1 MERNI
6 WFFGGAGRPAS
17 CGGNGCSGAM
27 VLYVGEGL
35 AVWGEFAGR
44 TTNLDYSCCRAAV
57 KVKLRTKPPPTANSS
72 FTMAIG
78 SSVRGAE
85 GGFRSV

>member
-1 MERNI
+1 MERSI

-17 CGGNGCSGAM
+17 CGGDRCSGAV

-35 AVWGEFAGR
+35 AVWGEFASG
-44 TTNLDYSCCRAAV
+44 TANLDYRSCRAAV
-57 KVKLRTKPPPTANSS
+57 KVKLRTKPPPPAKSS
-72 FTMAIG
+72 FIMAIG

-85 GGFRSV
+85 GGF